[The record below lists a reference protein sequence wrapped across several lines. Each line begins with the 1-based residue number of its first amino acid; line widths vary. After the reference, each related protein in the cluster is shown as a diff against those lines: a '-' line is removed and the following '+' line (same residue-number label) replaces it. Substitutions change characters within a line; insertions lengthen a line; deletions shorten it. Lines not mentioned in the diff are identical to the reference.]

1 MSLFPLATSL
11 VSFVMCAPN
20 RIKFPTDRS
29 LVPVN
34 HVLSH
39 HPKQIAATTD
49 SPKWFFPLLLFARKR
64 CWVRTTFSLSYVVIN
79 VLYTSS
85 SCNIIICKFENTKEK
100 RSTHTVH
107 KMSSLRCLPEDSMP
121 IIFLLDTAEFGS
133 HREMWKSLLTT
144 IVINFRWHISLW
156 NLLMIPA
163 VSLQQPPHSGVSPL
177 V

>member
-1 MSLFPLATSL
+1 MIFSSPVVCTKTLLGEDDFP
-11 VSFVMCAPN
+11 
-20 RIKFPTDRS
+20 
-29 LVPVN
+29 
-34 HVLSH
+34 
-39 HPKQIAATTD
+39 
-49 SPKWFFPLLLFARKR
+49 
-64 CWVRTTFSLSYVVIN
+64 SLSYVVIN

-144 IVINFRWHISLW
+144 IVINFR
-156 NLLMIPA
+156 
-163 VSLQQPPHSGVSPL
+163 
-177 V
+177 